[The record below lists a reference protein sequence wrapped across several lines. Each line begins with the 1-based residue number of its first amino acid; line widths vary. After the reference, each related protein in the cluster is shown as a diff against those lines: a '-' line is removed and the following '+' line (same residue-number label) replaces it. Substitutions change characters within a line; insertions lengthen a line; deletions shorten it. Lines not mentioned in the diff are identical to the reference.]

1 MGWDR
6 NTMIKERKFDH
17 IKICAT
23 RKVESGDTLFSEVE
37 LLHKAAPE
45 ISKSEVDLSA
55 EFLGRK
61 FDFPIAISAITG
73 GCKEAERING
83 NLAQAAEKFNIP
95 LELGSQ
101 RAGIEDPKLSRS
113 YSIVR
118 KYAPDAFVIGNLGA
132 VQFSN
137 GFGMD
142 EVQSAAGMI
151 KADALAIH
159 FNALQEAVQPE
170 GDTNFSG
177 VLDNIKKLNISV
189 PLVAKET
196 GCGISKEQ
204 AQLFRECG
212 FRALDLGGKGGTNF
226 ALVES
231 YRGSAVGSTFADWGI
246 PTARSIL
253 ECRGVLPMIASG
265 GIRNGLDAAKAIALG
280 ADLAGFALPLL
291 KPAMRSAKA
300 VEGALDPL
308 IEELR
313 ISMFLL
319 GCKTIPEL
327 KRSPVIL
334 KGSLLEAARQR
345 GLL

>member
-1 MGWDR
+1 
-6 NTMIKERKFDH
+6 MIKERKFDH
-17 IKICAT
+17 IRICAT
-23 RKVESGDTLFSEVE
+23 KAVESGDALFSEVE

-45 ISKSEVDLSA
+45 ISKSDIDMSA

-61 FDFPIAISAITG
+61 FDYPLIISAITG
-73 GCKEAERING
+73 GCREALRINA

-95 LELGSQ
+95 MELGSQ

-118 KYAPDAFVIGNLGA
+118 KYAPTAFVIGNLGA

-137 GFGMD
+137 GFGQ
-142 EVQSAAGMI
+142 EQAESAIGMV

-177 VLDNIKKLNISV
+177 VLGNIKKLNVSI

-204 AQLFRECG
+204 AQLFKESN
-212 FRALDLGGKGGTNF
+212 FSALDLGGKGGTNF

-231 YRGSAVGSTFADWGI
+231 YRGNKVGERFADWGI

-253 ECRGVLPMIASG
+253 ECKGVLPVIASG
-265 GIRNGLDAAKAIALG
+265 GIRSGLDAAKAIVLG
-280 ADLAGFALPLL
+280 AGMAGFALPLL
-291 KPAMRSAKA
+291 KPAMKSAKA
-300 VEGALDPL
+300 VESVISAI

-319 GCKTIPEL
+319 GCKNVSEL
-327 KRSPVIL
+327 KSAPFIL
-334 KGSLLEAARQR
+334 NGRLLEVSKQR
-345 GLL
+345 GLHVP